1 MFLTSADLTT
11 YLQVCLKSLIWKGK
25 MENNPIEGAENEQRE
40 WGRDKKTIKDIKI
53 PIKVK
58 KLDRWLV
65 YFSFKKY
72 CGK

>member
-1 MFLTSADLTT
+1 MSKKYFR
-11 YLQVCLKSLIWKGK
+11 SLIWKGK
-25 MENNPIEGAENEQRE
+25 IENNSVEGAENEQRE

-53 PIKVK
+53 PIKVW

-72 CGK
+72 YGK